1 MILKSW
7 DARANFE
14 KMIFF
19 RNYFRLSAKREEF
32 EAFDGEKAYG
42 RDDPA
47 FAGLFRNAVLD
58 SPLYGGGR

>member
-1 MILKSW
+1 
-7 DARANFE
+7 
-14 KMIFF
+14 MIFF

-58 SPLYGGGR
+58 SPPYGGGR